1 MTDITIENMVISTR
15 VADSIDLEHI
25 ANNLPDVEYQP
36 QNIPG
41 IVIQLT
47 TPRATIILFKD
58 GRITFTGAKTTE
70 QINDIINT
78 IQSKLLI
85 VGVPRYTHPE
95 INIEHIVAST
105 NIGRHL
111 SLSNIAKSLPY
122 TEYNPKKFPGVIY
135 RTDDPNTIILLF
147 DSGKVVCNGKNQ
159 DIITNQIEKL
169 TTKLTSMGLVT
180 YGGKK

>member
-1 MTDITIENMVISTR
+1 MLDITIENMVISAR

-36 QNIPG
+36 QNIPS

-47 TPRATIILFKD
+47 TPRSTVILFKD
-58 GRITFTGAKTTE
+58 GHITFTGVKTLE

-78 IQSKLLI
+78 ISSKLLI
-85 VGVPRYTHPE
+85 VGVQRFSHPE
-95 INIEHIVAST
+95 ISIQNIVVST

-111 SLSNIAKSLPY
+111 SLSKIAKSLPY
-122 TEYNPKKFPGVIY
+122 AEYNPKKFPGVIY
-135 RTDDPNTIILLF
+135 HTDDPNTIILLF
-147 DSGKVVCNGKNQ
+147 DSGKVVCNGTNQ
-159 DIITNQIEKL
+159 DFITEQIEKL

-180 YGGKK
+180 

>member
-1 MTDITIENMVISTR
+1 MQGITIENMVISTR
-15 VADSIDLEHI
+15 IADSIDLEHI
-25 ANNLPDVEYQP
+25 AHNLPDVEYQP

-41 IVIQLT
+41 IIIQLT
-47 TPRATIILFKD
+47 APRSTVILFKD
-58 GRITFTGAKTTE
+58 GKITFTGPKTPE
-70 QINDIINT
+70 QINDVINT

-95 INIEHIVAST
+95 ITIQHIVAST
-105 NIGRHL
+105 SIGRHL

-147 DSGKVVCNGKNQ
+147 DSGKVVCNGTNQ
-159 DIITNQIEKL
+159 DVITDQIEKL
-169 TTKLTSMGLVT
+169 STKLTSMGLVT
-180 YGGKK
+180 